1 MLNTYLYLR
10 DCRIPYANWLD
21 DENQRPVWVEICDR
35 SDERTDFLEV
45 DNGHAI
51 VIKRDGKT
59 EPVKTTT
66 KGVMSKDLLSCI
78 SLHFIIDKLRSYKIK
93 VMTFLFSFIILQGEK
108 LQPGSH

>member
-1 MLNTYLYLR
+1 MLNNYLYLR
-10 DCRIPYANWLD
+10 DCRILYANWLD

-45 DNGHAI
+45 DNGNAI

-66 KGVMSKDLLSCI
+66 KGVMSKD
-78 SLHFIIDKLRSYKIK
+78 
-93 VMTFLFSFIILQGEK
+93 
-108 LQPGSH
+108 